1 MPAHEANPIY
11 LSEGER
17 RDLEA
22 LIRQKTC
29 AQHVLAGV
37 ARIACARNCGT
48 CAPPGSTRSP
58 AVSVTRRCPCR
69 RRAQCA
75 AAERAAIPLQRH
87 LDSCVISS
95 SVGRSPRLNLPSP
108 GFRPG
113 FFGFAFF
120 LPLEKGTAC
129 RLEERSFSSRR
140 RLSAAISAASR
151 AFCSHSSMTGAIS
164 VLDAQL

>member
-75 AAERAAIPLQRH
+75 AAEQVTLGEGCGLPL
-87 LDSCVISS
+87 
-95 SVGRSPRLNLPSP
+95 G
-108 GFRPG
+108 GT
-113 FFGFAFF
+113 FF
-120 LPLEKGTAC
+120 LFEAVL
-129 RLEERSFSSRR
+129 ERSDFR
-140 RLSAAISAASR
+140 
-151 AFCSHSSMTGAIS
+151 G
-164 VLDAQL
+164 

>member
-1 MPAHEANPIY
+1 
-11 LSEGER
+11 
-17 RDLEA
+17 
-22 LIRQKTC
+22 
-29 AQHVLAGV
+29 
-37 ARIACARNCGT
+37 
-48 CAPPGSTRSP
+48 
-58 AVSVTRRCPCR
+58 VTRRCPCR
-69 RRAQCA
+69 RRAQCV

-95 SVGRSPRLNLPSP
+95 SVGRSRQLNLPSPGFRVAAERAAIPLQRHLDSCVISSSVGRSRQLNLPSP

-120 LPLEKGTAC
+120 LPLEKGAAC
-129 RLEERSFSSRR
+129 RLGERSFSSRR

-151 AFCSHSSMTGAIS
+151 AFCSRSSMTSAIS